1 MNTGVKH
8 YAVVAFGVDAVY
20 SNGSDRKSLKSKTSI
35 ALYSAF

>member
-1 MNTGVKH
+1 MNTGVEH

-20 SNGSDRKSLKSKTSI
+20 LNGSDRKSKTSI